1 MPFTIEHGDITRSD
15 TDAIVNAANTS
26 LLFGGGVCGAIFEA
40 AGIRQLEQAC
50 AAIGHCPTG
59 QAVITPGFRLHAK
72 YVIHTP
78 GPVYSGA
85 PRDEKLLSDC
95 YKNSLELAAK
105 NGCASIAFPLIS
117 AGIYGYPKHEALEVA
132 SRTIEDFLKTHEMDV
147 RLVLYP

>member
-59 QAVITPGFRLHAK
+59 QAVITRA
-72 YVIHTP
+72 
-78 GPVYSGA
+78 SGCM
-85 PRDEKLLSDC
+85 L
-95 YKNSLELAAK
+95 N
-105 NGCASIAFPLIS
+105 
-117 AGIYGYPKHEALEVA
+117 
-132 SRTIEDFLKTHEMDV
+132 T
-147 RLVLYP
+147 